1 MRYIIKD
8 LINCLLEIIY
18 PSCTNCLNCGVEE
31 SEYFLCEKCKK
42 QLKYVGEP
50 FLLDNNKCYS
60 VVYYNHMIKKLV
72 SEFKYKKNF
81 NVGEFF
87 AHLLYKR
94 IIEEKI
100 EFDYI
105 TYIPM
110 NKSALRKR
118 EFNQCK
124 YLAKK
129 LSEKV
134 GKEVIQMLS
143 KKEGIKEQK
152 TLCKSE
158 RLENIKD
165 AFYIDKKRLCIE
177 NKKVLLLDDVVTS
190 GATLIS
196 STTILKKYY
205 NIDVF
210 LLTVVK
216 SSI

>member
-1 MRYIIKD
+1 MRYIIKY
-8 LINCLLEIIY
+8 LINCLLETIY

-31 SEYFLCEKCKK
+31 NEYFLCEQCKT

-60 VVYYNHMIKKLV
+60 IVYYNHMIKKLV

-87 AHLLYKR
+87 SHLLYRKVVD
-94 IIEEKI
+94 EKI
-100 EFDYI
+100 DFDYI

-118 EFNQCK
+118 EFNQCE

-129 LSEKV
+129 LSEKT
-134 GKEVIQMLS
+134 GKEVIQILG
-143 KKEGIKEQK
+143 KREGVKEQK

-158 RLENIKD
+158 RLENIKG
-165 AFYIDKKRLCIE
+165 AFYIDINDLYLE
-177 NKKVLLLDDVVTS
+177 NKRILLLDDVVTS
-190 GATLIS
+190 GATLLS
-196 STTILKKYY
+196 STKILKKYY